1 MRILHTIP
9 GRNWGGMEFRTIEQ
23 VAWLNGRGHPSW
35 LATPADGESF
45 RRARDQGLPVIDFQF
60 DHPWRISTI
69 RGLRTLLSDLK
80 IDVADAHVTKDAKA
94 LMVCLDLVGVVRS
107 RHITQRL
114 KPDLMRR
121 WQWRLGS
128 DHVIAVAEC
137 IRQTMI
143 EDGLIEADRSD
154 VVGEWAD
161 ESFFASSDPEVRAHR
176 RASWSVGEGDFV
188 IATVSMLRPDKG
200 LEYLIG
206 ALAILR
212 DAGLSARLVLTGAAT
227 GEGEGYEA
235 FLKAE
240 AARLGLAGRVVFPG
254 YCTDVAA
261 ILAAADAVAVPSI
274 ANEAQ
279 GRITAQAL
287 AAGKPVVA
295 SRVGGLPELVK
306 DGKTGLLVEPGNAE
320 ALAQALRR
328 LIEEDDLAGKVVANG
343 CCFAKAHLRMDQ
355 QMDATLAI
363 YAKALERAKRRPY
376 LRKKD
381 A

>member
-23 VAWLNGRGHPSW
+23 VAWLNGHGHPSW

-45 RRARDQGLPVIDFQF
+45 RRARNQGLPVIDFQF
-60 DHPWRISTI
+60 DHPWRMSTI

-80 IDVADAHVTKDAKA
+80 IDIADAHVTKDAKA
-94 LMVCLDLVGVVRS
+94 LMACLDLVGVVRS

-128 DHVIAVAEC
+128 DRVIAVAQC

-161 ESFFASSDPEVRAHR
+161 ESFFASPDPETRAILR
-176 RASWSVGEGDFV
+176 TSWNLGKDDFV

-200 LEYLIG
+200 LEHLIG
-206 ALAILR
+206 ALAILQ
-212 DAGLSARLVLTGAAT
+212 DAGLSARLVLTGSAT

-240 AARLGLAGRVVFPG
+240 VGRLGLAGRVVFPG

-274 ANEAQ
+274 IEAQ

-306 DGKTGLLVEPGNAE
+306 DGKTGLLVEPGNAG

-328 LIEEDDLAGKVVANG
+328 LIEEDDLAATVVANG
-343 CCFAKAHLRMDQ
+343 CCFAKAHLRMDR
-355 QMDATLAI
+355 QMEATLAI